1 MPHPRGNGLAVSSF
15 PVYRATSLGQNH
27 DKRRG
32 AWSGIKG
39 VWVGR
44 RWSRVRLVLL
54 IALFLLALFPNF
66 GPPAHASPRASGQII
81 ANEVVQ
87 TRPASRELGALTR
100 PSAFPAGTDAGATG
114 GDTLLFTSNVVDA
127 GQLFDRIGT
136 HWVTAPGAEESIF
149 MEMRVSLDGSTW
161 TDWTSLPHDED
172 LRDFDRNEMYAG
184 PFAFPVSRYAQY
196 RTWLTGGDADALGQM
211 ALTFMDVT
219 DVNAGPVA
227 QLVNDITGAFA
238 DMWHSYAHAA
248 PVGAQKILTRQDWG
262 ADESLMKW
270 VPKYQRVQKAIVHH
284 TVTDDGGSNP
294 AATIRS
300 MYFFHAVT
308 RGWGDIGYNYLVDKF
323 GNIWA
328 GRSGGD
334 HVIAGHAYGW
344 NNGSIGVA
352 AIGDYSTKLTTAT
365 MQNGIAAIIAMK
377 FKQFGIQPFGADSFT
392 HQEQAANGTWV
403 NVTSNA
409 PNVQGHRDANY
420 IVSQHGG
427 QTACPGNGIYNILNN
442 LRTQAQAMVQNGF
455 FQMPYIEP
463 NMPKA
468 AFPGTPVPVSV
479 TVFNRGATTIPA
491 GTGLSYRVLRAGAV
505 VTQGSVTP
513 LSAAIAPN
521 AAGTATVSF
530 VPPAVGSYTVRWDL
544 QTNGQWWN
552 SLYNTP
558 VRDVAFRSADWS
570 VDWVKDNV
578 PINWTAGETRIITV
592 TVTNDGGR
600 VWPAAGPNP
609 VRLGYKWVSNAT
621 GNTFPGANR
630 SPLAVDVPPG
640 QTLNLVI
647 PITAPVYPTNYT
659 LVIDL
664 YKENEFAFADK
675 GVAPNDTPTGVS
687 VDFKA
692 AYSVP
697 VGGVLTA
704 PAFTAG
710 QVASVPVTVTNAG
723 RGTFPVS
730 SSYPVNLGY
739 HWYNSAGAAV
749 VWDGARTKLPAD
761 LASGQS
767 VSLTAQV
774 TAPTTPG
781 TYSLRFDL
789 VQEGVTWFSL
799 KGAAPTDFTVTVA
812 GQLVP
817 AYGAGYSSGVPSAA
831 IASTTTS
838 VPIIVTNN
846 SNFTWSAAGANP
858 VTLSYHWSTPAGA
871 TVVWDGL
878 RTKLAADLQP
888 GQSVQ
893 LQANLRFP
901 SAAGTYTLRWD
912 LVHEGISWFSGKGVA
927 AAAKQIEVSPFVAPF
942 YGGAFIVDDVPTTLA
957 PKITTTV
964 PVKVFNLSNFDWG
977 SDVNLSYHWYDAAGK
992 VIVWDGLRTTLAGM
1006 KRNEVRIVQMQ
1017 VAVPST
1023 LGTYILRPD
1032 IAREGVTWFSGQG
1045 MMLPARTIAVA
1056 VPPYGA
1062 TYQNQPNVGAALNA
1076 ITTVA
1081 VTLTNTGSTTWQPGA
1096 FNLSYHLYAASGN
1109 VYVWD
1114 GLRSALPA
1122 AVPSGSSVT
1131 VTAIVRTPNVAGAYR
1146 IAFDLVQEGVTWFSS
1161 QKVPTGSSTLQA
1173 Q

>member
-1 MPHPRGNGLAVSSF
+1 M
-15 PVYRATSLGQNH
+15 YRATSLAQNH

-32 AWSGIKG
+32 AWRGSKG
-39 VWVGR
+39 VRVSR
-44 RWSRVRLVLL
+44 RWPRLRLAFL
-54 IALFLLALFPNF
+54 IALFLLALFPSF
-66 GPPAHASPRASGQII
+66 GPPAHASPRASGLIV
-81 ANEVVQ
+81 ASEVVQ
-87 TRPASRELGALTR
+87 TRPAARELGALTR
-100 PSAFPAGTDAGATG
+100 PSAFPAGSDAGATG
-114 GDTLLFTSNVVDA
+114 GDTLLFTSQVVDA
-127 GQLFDRIGT
+127 GQLFDRVGT
-136 HWVTAPGAEESIF
+136 HWVAAFGAEDSIF
-149 MEMRVSLDGSTW
+149 VEMRVSKDGATW
-161 TDWTSLPHDED
+161 TDWTALPHDED
-172 LRDFDRNEMYAG
+172 LRDFDRNEQYAG
-184 PFAFPVSRYAQY
+184 PFEFPVSRYAQY
-196 RTWLTGGDADALGQM
+196 RTWLTGGDAGALGQM
-211 ALTFMDVT
+211 ALTFMDVS

-227 QLVNDITGAFA
+227 QLMNDITGAFA
-238 DMWHSYAHAA
+238 DMWHSYADAV
-248 PVGAQKILTRQDWG
+248 PVGAQKIFTRQDWG

-270 VPKYQRVQKAIVHH
+270 APKYQRVQKAIIHH
-284 TVTDDGGSNP
+284 TVTDDGGTNP

-300 MYFFHAVT
+300 MYYFHAVT

-323 GNIWA
+323 GNIWT

-344 NNGSIGVA
+344 NNGSMGVA
-352 AIGDYSTKLTTAT
+352 AIGDYSTKTITDT
-365 MQNGIAAIIAMK
+365 MRRGIATIIAMK

-392 HQEQAANGTWV
+392 HQEQARNGTWV

-409 PNVQGHRDANY
+409 PNIQGHRDANY
-420 IVSQHGG
+420 VVSQHGG
-427 QTACPGNGIYNILNN
+427 QTACPGNGIYNLLEAIRL
-442 LRTQAQAMVQNGF
+442 QAQTMVQNGF

-468 AFPGTPVPVSV
+468 AFPGTPVPVIV
-479 TVFNRGATTIPA
+479 TVFNRGATPIPA
-491 GTGLSYRVLRAGAV
+491 GTGLSYRILRAGQI
-505 VTQGSVTP
+505 VTQGAVTP

-521 AAGTATVSF
+521 AAATASVSF

-544 QTNGQWWN
+544 QTNGQWWS

-600 VWPAAGPNP
+600 VWPSAGANP

-621 GNTFPGANR
+621 GNVFPGANR
-630 SPLAVDVPPG
+630 AQLAVDVQSG
-640 QTLNLVI
+640 QTVNLVI
-647 PITAPVYPTNYT
+647 PITAPTYPTNYT
-659 LVIDL
+659 LIIDL

-675 GVAPNDTPTGVS
+675 GVAPDDTPTGVS

-692 AYSVP
+692 GYNVP
-697 VGGVLTA
+697 VGGVLSA

-710 QVASVPVTVTNAG
+710 QTASVPVIVTNTG
-723 RGTFPVS
+723 NGTFPTS

-739 HWYNSAGAAV
+739 HWYNSAGVAV

-774 TAPTTPG
+774 AAPTTPG

-799 KGAAPTDFTVTVA
+799 KGAAPTNFTVSVL

-817 AYGAGYSSGVPSAA
+817 AYGAGYSSGVPSAT
-831 IASTTTS
+831 IAGTTTS
-838 VPIIVTNN
+838 VPIIITNN
-846 SNFTWSAAGANP
+846 SNFPWLAAGANP

-893 LQANLRFP
+893 LQANLAFP
-901 SAAGTYTLRWD
+901 SAAGTYTLKWD
-912 LVHEGISWFSGKGVA
+912 LVHEGISWFSGKGVTVS
-927 AAAKQIEVSPFVAPF
+927 AKLIDVSPYVAPF

-957 PKITTTV
+957 PKVTTTV

-977 SDVNLSYHWYDAAGK
+977 SDVNLSYHWYDTAGNML
-992 VIVWDGLRTTLAGM
+992 VWDGLRTTLAGM
-1006 KRNEVRIVQMQ
+1006 KRNEVRIVSMN
-1017 VAVPST
+1017 VTAPSAIAS
-1023 LGTYILRPD
+1023 YILKPD
-1032 IAREGVTWFSGQG
+1032 IVREGVTWFSGQG
-1045 MMLPARTIAVA
+1045 MMLPSRAIAVA
-1056 VPPYGA
+1056 VPMYGA
-1062 TYQNQPNVGAALNA
+1062 TYQSAPNFGAAVNT
-1076 ITTVA
+1076 ITTVP
-1081 VTLTNTGSTTWQPGA
+1081 VTITNNGSLAWQPGA
-1096 FNLSYHLYAASGN
+1096 VNLSYHLYAASGN

-1114 GLRSALPA
+1114 GLRTALPA
-1122 AVPSGSSVT
+1122 AVPGGSSVT
-1131 VTAIVRTPNVAGAYR
+1131 VTAIVKVPTLAGAYTVG
-1146 IAFDLVQEGVTWFSS
+1146 FDLVQEGVTWFSTRN
-1161 QKVPTGSSTLQA
+1161 VPTGSSTLQA

>member
-1 MPHPRGNGLAVSSF
+1 MA
-15 PVYRATSLGQNH
+15 QNH

-32 AWSGIKG
+32 AWRGSKG

-44 RWSRVRLVLL
+44 RWRLALL
-54 IALFLLALFPNF
+54 IALFVLALFPNS
-66 GPPAHASPRASGQII
+66 GPPAVASPRASGQIV
-81 ANEVVQ
+81 ANEVIQ
-87 TRPASRELGALTR
+87 TRPAARELGELTR
-100 PSAFPAGTDAGATG
+100 PSAFPAGSDAGATG
-114 GDTLLFTSNVVDA
+114 GDTLLFTSQVLDA

-136 HWVTAPGAEESIF
+136 RWITPLGAEESIYV
-149 MEMRVSLDGSTW
+149 EMRVSKDGTAW
-161 TDWTSLPHDED
+161 TDWTALPHDED
-172 LRDFDRNEMYAG
+172 MRDYDRNEQYAG
-184 PFAFPVSRYAQY
+184 PFEFPVSRYAQY
-196 RTWLTGGDADALGQM
+196 RTWLTGGDTNALGQIGV
-211 ALTFMDVT
+211 TFMDVS

-227 QLVNDITGAFA
+227 QLLNDIAGGLT
-238 DMWHSYAHAA
+238 DMWRSYADAA
-248 PVGAQKILTRQDWG
+248 PIGAQKIHTRQDWG
-262 ADESLMKW
+262 ADESLMRW

-284 TVTDDGGSNP
+284 TVTDDGGTNP

-300 MYFFHAVT
+300 MYYFHAVT

-344 NNGSIGVA
+344 NNGSMGVA
-352 AIGDYSTKLTTAT
+352 AIGDYSTRTITDT
-365 MQNGIAAIIAMK
+365 MRRGIATIIGMK
-377 FKQFGIQPFGADSFT
+377 FKQFGIQPFGADTFT
-392 HQEQAANGTWV
+392 HQEQARNGTWV

-409 PNVQGHRDANY
+409 PNIQGHRDANY
-420 IVSQHGG
+420 VVSQHGG
-427 QTACPGNGIYNILNN
+427 QTACPGNGIYNLLEAIRL
-442 LRTQAQAMVQNGF
+442 QAQTTVQDGF

-479 TVFNRGATTIPA
+479 TVFNRGVTPIAA
-491 GTGLSYRVLRAGAV
+491 GTGLSYRVYRGGTL
-505 VTQGSVTP
+505 VTQGPMTP

-521 AAGTATVSF
+521 AAASATVSF
-530 VPPAVGSYTVRWDL
+530 TPPEVGSYTVRWDL

-552 SLYNTP
+552 TLYQTP

-578 PINWTAGETRIITV
+578 PINWTAGETRVITV
-592 TVTNDGGR
+592 TATNDGGR
-600 VWPAAGPNP
+600 VWPSAGTNP

-621 GNTFPGANR
+621 GNVFPGANR
-630 SPLAVDVPPG
+630 SPLAVDVQPG
-640 QTLNLVI
+640 TTLNMVI

-692 AYSVP
+692 AYNVP
-697 VGGVLTA
+697 VGAVLTA
-704 PAFTAG
+704 PSFNAG
-710 QVASVPVTVTNAG
+710 QTVTVPVTVTNTG
-723 RGTFPVS
+723 QGTFPTT

-739 HWYNSAGAAV
+739 HWYNSAGVAV

-767 VSLTAQV
+767 VSLNATVA
-774 TAPTTPG
+774 APTEPG

-789 VQEGVTWFSL
+789 VQEGVSWFSL
-799 KGAAPTDFTVTVA
+799 KGAIATNFTVNVA

-831 IASTTTS
+831 IATTTTS

-846 SNFTWSAAGANP
+846 GNFPWLAAGPNP
-858 VTLSYHWSTPAGA
+858 VTLSYHWSTLAGA

-912 LVHEGISWFSGKGVA
+912 LVHEGVSWFSGKGVA
-927 AAAKQIEVSPFVAPF
+927 ASAKQVAVSAYVAPF
-942 YGGAFIVDDVPTTLA
+942 YGGAFIVDDVPASLA

-964 PVKVFNLSNFDWG
+964 PVKVFNFSNFDFG

-992 VIVWDGLRTTLAGM
+992 VVVWDGLRTSLAGM
-1006 KRNEVRIVQMQ
+1006 RVGEIRIVQMN
-1017 VAVPST
+1017 VTTPTA
-1023 LGTYILRPD
+1023 LGSYILRPD

-1045 MMLPARTIAVA
+1045 MMLPSRNIAVA
-1056 VPPYGA
+1056 VPAYGV
-1062 TYQNQPNVGAALNA
+1062 TYQSAPNFGAAVNT
-1076 ITTVA
+1076 ITTLA
-1081 VTLTNTGSTTWQPGA
+1081 VTLTNNGSLTWQPGA
-1096 FNLSYHLYAASGN
+1096 VNLSYHLYAASGN
-1109 VYVWD
+1109 VFVWD
-1114 GLRSALPA
+1114 GLRTALPA
-1122 AVPSGSSVT
+1122 TVAPGSSVT
-1131 VTAIVRTPNVAGAYR
+1131 VSAIVRVPTAAGQYR
-1146 IAFDLVQEGVTWFSS
+1146 VAFDLVREGVAWFST
-1161 QKVPTGSSTLQA
+1161 QNVPTGSSTLQA